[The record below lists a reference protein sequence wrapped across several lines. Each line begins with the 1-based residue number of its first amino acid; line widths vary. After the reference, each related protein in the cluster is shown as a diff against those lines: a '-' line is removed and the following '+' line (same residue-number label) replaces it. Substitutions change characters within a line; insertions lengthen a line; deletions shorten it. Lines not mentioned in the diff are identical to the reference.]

1 MGFKE
6 LNERVKEKLQDKE
19 DAIERTNK
27 LLHSSYREIT
37 GERVKEKIQKKL
49 TPAQVVVRDV
59 VALKKGERVLIIANP
74 STAEIAQDL
83 YLAVKER
90 EGIPTLIFQEDK
102 TSFDN
107 ANPEVLSA
115 IATEPEICFSISN
128 IKLGKDPGATANPYK
143 TEDGQEFV
151 TADTIFLL
159 VHENREVRVVVGH
172 VIAFLEHGDARNIR

>member
-6 LNERVKEKLQDKE
+6 LN
-19 DAIERTNK
+19 
-27 LLHSSYREIT
+27 
-37 GERVKEKIQKKL
+37 ERVKEKIQKKL

-90 EGIPTLIFQEDK
+90 EGVPTLIFQEDK

-107 ANPEVLSA
+107 ANPEVLA
-115 IATEPEICFSISN
+115 AFKTEPNVYFSISN
-128 IKLGKDPGATANPYK
+128 IKLGKDPEATGFRRFPLY
-143 TEDGQEFV
+143 
-151 TADTIFLL
+151 
-159 VHENREVRVVVGH
+159 
-172 VIAFLEHGDARNIR
+172 